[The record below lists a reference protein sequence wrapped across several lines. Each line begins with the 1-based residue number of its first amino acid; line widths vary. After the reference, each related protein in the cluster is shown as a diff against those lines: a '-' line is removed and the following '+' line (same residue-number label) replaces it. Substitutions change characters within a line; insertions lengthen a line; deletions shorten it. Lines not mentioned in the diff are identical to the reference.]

1 MNSPRRSPTPSL
13 LAPLLTAAV
22 LLGGCASSSFT
33 QHEDPRVHT
42 PARAGYCL
50 VGPAVGLPLSLA
62 TLPLTLPALALEDEE
77 RGICSSLGAALWGVH
92 VFGELGATVAGV
104 LPWLC
109 VGPEERRAA
118 EPAAQP
124 RESQE
129 PHEAQPTQR
138 ARIPQA

>member
-1 MNSPRRSPTPSL
+1 MNSPPRSTAPSL
-13 LAPLLTAAV
+13 LASVLIATL
-22 LLGGCASSSFT
+22 LLGGCASASFT

-50 VGPAVGLPLSLA
+50 LGPAVGLPLSLA

-77 RGICSSLGAALWGVH
+77 RGICSSLGSALWGVH

-109 VGPEERRAA
+109 VGPGARAEAKPAA
-118 EPAAQP
+118 EPNTAEPSEGERAVDRLQP
-124 RESQE
+124 
-129 PHEAQPTQR
+129 
-138 ARIPQA
+138 